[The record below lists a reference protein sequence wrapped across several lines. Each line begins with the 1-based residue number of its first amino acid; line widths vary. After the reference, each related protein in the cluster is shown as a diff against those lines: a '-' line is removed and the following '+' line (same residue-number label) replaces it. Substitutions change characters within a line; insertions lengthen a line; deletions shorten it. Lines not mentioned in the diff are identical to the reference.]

1 MTEQAKTP
9 TVSNPVEAVVSRPL
23 LIRGTSPYSFR
34 NGEWAA
40 IIDTQNRTPEGLP
53 ERPVY
58 ILKYSDGMEDS
69 IAISDTKNYEL
80 G

>member
-1 MTEQAKTP
+1 MTDIKNKES
-9 TVSNPVEAVVSRPL
+9 VSNPVEQVVSRPL
-23 LIRGTSPYSFR
+23 FIRGTSPYSFR
-34 NGEWAA
+34 SGEWAV
-40 IIDTQNRTPEGLP
+40 IIDTQNRTPDGLP

-69 IAISDTKNYEL
+69 IPISDTENYEL